1 MVGLLCR
8 ASAEGRLVARATRE
22 WRQTVD
28 LGRLDM
34 RDTIMEAIGIEVAEL
49 SAERVVA
56 TMPVHGPTKQPFG
69 VLHGGASVVL
79 AETVASLGTYNL
91 IDQESQLAMGLEINA
106 NHIRAKSE
114 GLVTAV
120 GTPLHT
126 GRKVMV
132 WDVRITDEDDKLICV
147 SRCTVAVVPK

>member
-1 MVGLLCR
+1 M
-8 ASAEGRLVARATRE
+8 AQAARE

-28 LGRLDM
+28 LGRLDT
-34 RDTIMEAIGIEVAEL
+34 RDTIMEAIGIEVTEL

>member
-1 MVGLLCR
+1 M
-8 ASAEGRLVARATRE
+8 AQAAHE

-132 WDVRITDEDDKLICV
+132 WDVRITDEEDKLICV